1 MSDTKKLTSELYS
14 LAEAVEVAN
23 SAAESYGKTIGKAA
37 NDSKLWTAASR
48 ILSGTGL
55 WKLQNYIRGAVQ
67 LLTFYNDAQA
77 KAIEKSNEAMIAT
90 SKMNDKYK
98 ELGEVIS
105 KLKIKSNFDELVKTN
120 LELKVTYEGLRNAG
134 LSATKAQREAT
145 KQVISLYSNQYK
157 KIGKMVDKH
166 RSKTRAALKLDTA
179 ETKLAET
186 QKLKARLI
194 SREKQIKS
202 LEETRALYQDVEGQG
217 KIVTQL
223 NRRIGALKGHQKRG
237 KEKFGGEA
245 TIGRAFGK
253 EMTNMVE
260 GVKNFHKEYLTKEK
274 IKERFARLN
283 AIRGLGMAKIGAK
296 VGKVMGLALKF
307 SVFFMLF
314 ILGAFVVFSIIRK
327 IMENAE
333 AMQVVI
339 DVIQGVI
346 ESVMLIL
353 SGVFDLFGAF
363 FGSGTFGER
372 IGLLL
377 SGFAKIFGGLIGIL
391 LEVAVFAV
399 KMTMGLLFGLLK
411 LVFWDLTLKHLF
423 DLGVA
428 IGNKIKDFFTGLP
441 AKVQKHPLVRTI
453 TTILTFLGNQV
464 AKIVNFVRDFELPFF
479 ANGGVSA
486 GGLAVVGER
495 GPELVNLPKGA
506 RVHSNA
512 ESRKMAGGNTIN
524 LNVNVSGRVGASDS
538 ELRDIAKKVG
548 RMVSAEINRS
558 TSSSTNV
565 RY

>member
-1 MSDTKKLTSELYS
+1 MSDTKKLTTELYS
-14 LAEAVEVAN
+14 LAEAVEIAN
-23 SAAESYGKTIGKAA
+23 QAAESYGKTIGKAA

-48 ILSGTGL
+48 LLSGTGL
-55 WKLQNYIRGAVQ
+55 WKLQNYLRGAVQ
-67 LLTFYNDAQA
+67 LVTFYNDAQA

-134 LSATKAQREAT
+134 LSATKAQKEAT
-145 KQVISLYSNQYK
+145 KQVIGLYSNQYK

-166 RSKTRAALKLDTA
+166 RSKTRKALKLDTA

-194 SREKQIKS
+194 SREKQIKEFEARRDQ
-202 LEETRALYQDVEGQG
+202 LEGVEGQG
-217 KIVTQL
+217 QIVTTL

-260 GVKNFHKEYLTKEK
+260 GFKNFRKQYFTREK
-274 IKERFARLN
+274 MKERFARLN
-283 AIRGLGMAKIGAK
+283 AIRGLTFVKLGAK

-307 SVFFMLF
+307 SLYFILF
-314 ILGAFVVFSIIRK
+314 IMGAFIVFSIIRK
-327 IMENAE
+327 IMENAQ

-339 DVIQGVI
+339 DTIQGVI

-372 IGLLL
+372 ITLLIT
-377 SGFAKIFGGLIGIL
+377 GIAKIFGGLIGIL
-391 LEVAVFAV
+391 LEVAKFAV
-399 KMTMGLLFGLLK
+399 NMTMGLLFGLLK

-441 AKVQKHPLVRTI
+441 AKVQKHPLVKLVTKV
-453 TTILTFLGNQV
+453 LTFLGNQV
-464 AKIVNFVRDFELPFF
+464 AKIVNFVRDFKLPFM
-479 ANGGVSA
+479 ANGGVSS
-486 GGLAVVGER
+486 GGLTVVGER

-512 ESRKMAGGNTIN
+512 ESRKMTGGNTI
-524 LNVNVSGRVGASDS
+524 NVNVSGRVGSSDS
-538 ELRDIAKKVG
+538 ELRDIAKKIG
-548 RMVSAEINRS
+548 RMVNTEINRT

>member
-1 MSDTKKLTSELYS
+1 MSDTKKLTSDLYS

-23 SAAESYGKTIGKAA
+23 QAAESYGKTIGKAA

-48 ILSGTGL
+48 LLSGTGL
-55 WKLQNYIRGAVQ
+55 WKLQNYLRGAVQ
-67 LLTFYNDAQA
+67 LVTFYNDAQA
-77 KAIEKSNEAMIAT
+77 KAIKNTNEAMIAT

-145 KQVISLYSNQYK
+145 KQVIGLYSNQYK
-157 KIGKMVDKH
+157 RIGKMVDKH
-166 RSKTRAALKLDTA
+166 RSKTRKALKLDTT

-186 QKLKARLI
+186 KKLKARLI
-194 SREKQIKS
+194 SREKQIKEFEARREQ
-202 LEETRALYQDVEGQG
+202 LEGVEGQG
-217 KIVTQL
+217 KIVTTL
-223 NRRIGALKGHQKRG
+223 NRRISALKGHQKRG

-260 GVKNFHKEYLTKEK
+260 GFNNFKKTYFTREKTKG
-274 IKERFARLN
+274 RFAKLN
-283 AIRGLGMAKIGAK
+283 AMRGLAFAKLGAK

-307 SVFFMLF
+307 SLYFILF
-314 ILGAFVVFSIIRK
+314 IMGAFIVFSIIRK
-327 IMENAE
+327 IMENAQ

-339 DVIQGVI
+339 DTIQGVM

-372 IGLLL
+372 ITLLIT
-377 SGFAKIFGGLIGIL
+377 GIAKIFGGLIGIL
-391 LEVAVFAV
+391 LEVAKFAV
-399 KMTMGLLFGLLK
+399 TMTMGLLFGLLK

-441 AKVQKHPLVRTI
+441 AMVQKHPLVRLVTSV
-453 TTILTFLGNQV
+453 LTFLGNQV
-464 AKIVNFVRDFELPFF
+464 AKIVNFVRDFKLPFM
-479 ANGGVSA
+479 ANGGVSS
-486 GGLAVVGER
+486 GGLTVVGER

-512 ESRKMAGGNTIN
+512 ESRKMTGGNTI
-524 LNVNVSGRVGASDS
+524 NVNVSGRVGASDS
-538 ELRDIAKKVG
+538 ELRDIAKKIG
-548 RMVSAEINRS
+548 RMVNTEINRT